1 MSIERETFTK
11 LWCDMDTCL
20 AYLQWSSYVSKGM
33 AEGVARVAGWRK
45 DKLGRNVCPAHP
57 KLKGARNV

>member
-11 LWCDMDTCL
+11 IWCDMDGCSVHI
-20 AYLQWSSYVSKGM
+20 QWSSYVSKSM

-45 DKLGRNVCPAHP
+45 DKLNRNVCPAHP
-57 KLKGARNV
+57 KLKGARNA